1 MGTINSIL
9 LGILGMV
16 LLVHLGPTIKGFY
29 AGYCDAKKGKP
40 PKQFNQNN
48 NK

>member
-29 AGYCDAKKGKP
+29 DGFRDAHQGKP
-40 PKQFNQNN
+40 PKNFE
-48 NK
+48 KEK